1 MRIILFPSSYV
12 PVTGG
17 VQTVAHNL
25 ARGFNERGHEVRVL
39 TNRYPVSLPKTEEID
54 GVAVERL
61 LLLKPQ
67 VEQLRRERPD
77 LFLASFYFY
86 PKSHRRLRNLVASFR
101 PDVINVHFPDSQI
114 PFALA
119 LRRQFNFRLVA
130 SLHGYDVER
139 WCASNGTSSGSV
151 NSSSPRPQDLLKL
164 FLKEA
169 DAVTACSE
177 NLLAKANQIERSISS
192 KSHVVP
198 NGVDLKNHTN
208 TISHPH
214 PRPYV
219 LSYGRLTY
227 NKGFDLLISAFADA
241 SRLFPEVDLIVAGEG
256 EESER
261 LKEQA
266 RSAGIA
272 DRVHFFG
279 RADSKQIIELLNGCL
294 FLIVPS
300 RSESFGISAL
310 EGMAA
315 GKAVLATKVGG
326 LPELLD
332 LSVNNLVDPTVDGLA
347 AGIREWLGFPERVS
361 VRGRQNRLTAVNYD
375 WSRTVQGYLNAYKV
389 FGEKAA

>member
-1 MRIILFPSSYV
+1 MRIILFPSSYA
-12 PVTGG
+12 PVCGG
-17 VQTVAHNL
+17 VQTVTHNL
-25 ARGFNERGHEVRVL
+25 ARGFNERGHEVRVV

-54 GVAVERL
+54 GVPVERL

-67 VEQLRRERPD
+67 FDQLRRQRAD
-77 LFLASFYFY
+77 LLLASFYFY
-86 PKSHRRLRNLVASFR
+86 PATHWRLRNLVASFR
-101 PDVINVHFPDSQI
+101 PDVVNVHFPDAQI
-114 PFALA
+114 PFVLA
-119 LRRQFNFRLVA
+119 LQRRFKFRLVA
-130 SLHGYDVER
+130 SLHGYEVER
-139 WCASNGTSSGSV
+139 WFNKNGKTNGSGNGSFDGK
-151 NSSSPRPQDLLKL
+151 QLLTA
-164 FLKEA
+164 FLKGA

-177 NLLAKANQIERSISS
+177 NLLSKANQIEPSINP

-198 NGVDLKNHTN
+198 NGVDLKGHTN
-208 TISHPH
+208 TALHQH

-227 NKGFDLLISAFADA
+227 SKGFDLLLSAFADA
-241 SRLFPEVDLIVAGEG
+241 TRGHTEVDLVIAGEG

-261 LKEQA
+261 LKELA
-266 RSAGIA
+266 RSSGIA

-332 LSVNNLVDPTVDGLA
+332 PSVNNLVDPSVDGLA
-347 AGIREWLGFPERVS
+347 AGIREWLASAERVS
-361 VRGRQNRLTAVNYD
+361 VRGKQNRLAAAKYD
-375 WSRTVQGYLNAYKV
+375 WSQTVQGYLNAYSDAAA
-389 FGEKAA
+389 KAA